1 MGKYLNKAIDMLFYS
16 NGIKIFILTH
26 LLCRTL
32 NMKHLK
38 YTQYKGS
45 LKKYL
50 NNCPH
55 VEKFSLHNTIK

>member
-1 MGKYLNKAIDMLFYS
+1 MGKYLNKTIDMLFYS

-45 LKKYL
+45 LKKIFKQLSSCGEILSPQY
-50 NNCPH
+50 N
-55 VEKFSLHNTIK
+55 